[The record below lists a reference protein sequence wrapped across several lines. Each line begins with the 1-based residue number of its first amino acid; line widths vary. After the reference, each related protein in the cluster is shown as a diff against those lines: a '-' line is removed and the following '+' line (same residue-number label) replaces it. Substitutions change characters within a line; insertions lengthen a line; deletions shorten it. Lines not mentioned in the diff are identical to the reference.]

1 VTSSQRNIPEL
12 LLGLGI
18 MAVGVLLA
26 VEAATIKVGPLYAK
40 VGPGAF
46 LWFSA
51 ALLLLCGAVV
61 AFKATQNRPDSGNE
75 LRGPLIILAGLA
87 ASVFLLE
94 PIGFIPTATLIFTA
108 TANGLG
114 SHRILRDLAIGLVI
128 SIIAYVV
135 FGLGL
140 GLRLPLGNL
149 FT

>member
-1 VTSSQRNIPEL
+1 MTSSQRNIPEL

-61 AFKATQNRPDSGNE
+61 AYKATQNPPDSGNE
-75 LRGPLIILAGLA
+75 LRGPLTILAGLA
-87 ASVFLLE
+87 ASVFLFE
-94 PIGFIPTATLIFTA
+94 PIGFIPTATLIFAT

-114 SHRILRDLAIGLVI
+114 SNRILRDLAIGLVI

-140 GLRLPLGNL
+140 GLRLPLGSL